1 MGELRA
7 AIVGYGLAGSVFHGP
22 LIEAAEGIAVATV
35 VTGDAER
42 AERARRAHPHAQ
54 VVANAEELWAR
65 ADEHDL
71 VVVAAPNAAHVPL
84 ANRAIDHRLAV
95 VVDKPLANDVAAA
108 RGLIA
113 HAERTGTLLT
123 VFHNRRWDAD
133 QLTLRRL
140 LSEDALG
147 DVLRVESRMESWA
160 ADRLPTR
167 WRLEDDAATGGGILL
182 DLGAHLV
189 DQAIELFGPVASVY
203 AELERR
209 GGTALDDVFLALHHA
224 GGVRSHLWASNAAA
238 PGMRLR
244 VIGTRAV
251 YEHPLPDQQEAALAA
266 GARPSAGSQ
275 WGVPDPRHQGRLIT
289 RADAERAEAA
299 PTTDGTTAPG
309 SPVAAEPGRWDGFY
323 PAVVAALRDGTPP
336 PVDPREAL
344 AVLTVL
350 DAARL
355 SAAATRVVVL
365 GG

>member
-1 MGELRA
+1 MADLRA
-7 AIVGYGLAGSVFHGP
+7 AIVGYGLAGEVFHGP
-22 LIEAAEGIAVATV
+22 LLEAAPGIAVATV
-35 VTGDAER
+35 VTGNPER
-42 AERARRAHPHAQ
+42 AQRARRAHPQAQ

-95 VVDKPLANDVAAA
+95 VVEKPLANDAAAA

-123 VFHNRRWDAD
+123 VFHNRRWDVD

-140 LSEDALG
+140 LAEGALG

-160 ADRLPTR
+160 ADELATR

-189 DQAIELFGPVASVY
+189 DQVLELFGPVSTVY

-209 GGTALDDVFLALHHA
+209 SGSVVDDVFLALRHA
-224 GGVRSHLWASNAAA
+224 NGVRSQLWASNAVAA
-238 PGMRLR
+238 GPRLR
-244 VIGTRAV
+244 VSGTRAT

-266 GARPSAGSQ
+266 GARPLAGAR
-275 WGVPDPRHQGRLIT
+275 WGLTDAAHEGRLIG
-289 RADAERAEAA
+289 RA
-299 PTTDGTTAPG
+299 G
-309 SPVAAEPGRWDGFY
+309 SEPVAAEPGGWDRFY
-323 PAVVAALRDGTPP
+323 PAVVAALRDGAPP

-355 SAAATRVVVL
+355 SVAATRVVVL